1 MNSKECLNAILDMLT
16 YEQVDECDKKG
27 LLRIIKQDLEL
38 LEILKKNITIENCY
52 AYEILGINLTNID
65 EDFKKVKEWLKSE

>member
-1 MNSKECLNAILDMLT
+1 MNSEECLNALLDLLN

-38 LEILKKNITIENCY
+38 LEILKKHIIIKKLYDNEYLELCLPSN
-52 AYEILGINLTNID
+52 D
-65 EDFKKVKEWLKSE
+65 EYFKKIKEWLYE

>member
-1 MNSKECLNAILDMLT
+1 MNSKECLYAILDMLT

-38 LEILKKNITIENCY
+38 LEILKKHIISKKLYDNEYLELCLPSNNEY
-52 AYEILGINLTNID
+52 
-65 EDFKKVKEWLKSE
+65 FKKIKEWLYE

>member
-1 MNSKECLNAILDMLT
+1 MNSKESLNAVLDMLN

-38 LEILKKNITIENCY
+38 LEILKKHIISKKLYDNEYLELCLPSNDKY
-52 AYEILGINLTNID
+52 
-65 EDFKKVKEWLKSE
+65 FKKIKEWLYE

>member
-1 MNSKECLNAILDMLT
+1 MNSKECLYAILDMLT

-38 LEILKKNITIENCY
+38 LEILKKYLE
-52 AYEILGINLTNID
+52 ESD
-65 EDFKKVKEWLKSE
+65 